1 VVPTF
6 LGRRPPPEIKNLS
19 EILPSVPEIIFKQVL
34 KFVVE
39 YMKGTEVTSENWQ
52 RLVQKASST
61 KEEDVCALFAGLLFV
76 LKTAVRDG
84 VEDTVFSSDLPQLAF
99 SSEQTGLLLNA
110 KKGLKAVIVQQSD
123 EVLTCPRL
131 DSMDYR
137 IDVKITTSE
146 MDRVLKPTVLMRLV
160 DDKGDIRTFEI
171 NPEQFHKLRYSVARV
186 LKVRLAL

>member
-137 IDVKITTSE
+137 IDVTITTSE